1 MFSRILVKLIDQ
13 AIMPAILLLSA
24 RLISVVLISK
34 YLALTFTINASGFAF
49 QSLQEYVQVN
59 SYSTLVILAALTI
72 GLAYILLKSFAF
84 HETHITP
91 GLSAKLFSLKMPSLI
106 QSSYELYS
114 QGVIWLSYLFL
125 ITIVAGIMSFF
136 GLLYAYVFYT
146 GLALVVFSTVLF
158 IFDVETELGIKKNG
172 ESYYEEED
180 K

>member
-1 MFSRILVKLIDQ
+1 
-13 AIMPAILLLSA
+13 
-24 RLISVVLISK
+24 
-34 YLALTFTINASGFAF
+34 
-49 QSLQEYVQVN
+49 
-59 SYSTLVILAALTI
+59 LVILAALTI